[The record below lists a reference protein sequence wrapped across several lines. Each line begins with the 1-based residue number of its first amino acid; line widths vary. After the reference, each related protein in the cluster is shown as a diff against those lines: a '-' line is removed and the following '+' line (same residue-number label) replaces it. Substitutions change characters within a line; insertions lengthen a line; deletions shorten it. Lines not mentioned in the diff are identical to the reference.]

1 MNKAKFRFLSRIAVA
16 GIMLLSTC
24 VGAVA
29 SDRGKMKLGV
39 MGGFASQ
46 NTSGY
51 VGVDFQY
58 NFSNHVRIAPDV
70 VYVFPNKE
78 KSSFLIDVDIHI
90 PFRVARGLALYPIA
104 GAQYSYWNYR
114 HHDNY
119 SRIGLNAGAGLELY
133 ITPSLKVSLQG
144 KYSFAKDA
152 SGCYAG
158 LGIGYIF

>member
-1 MNKAKFRFLSRIAVA
+1 MNKAKFRFLSRIIVA
-16 GIMLLSTC
+16 GIMALSTC
-24 VGAVA
+24 IGAYA
-29 SDRGKMKLGV
+29 FDKGKMKLGV
-39 MGGFASQ
+39 MGGYASH

-70 VYVFPNKE
+70 LYVFPNKS
-78 KSSFLIDVDIHI
+78 KSAFLIDVDIHI
-90 PFRVARGLALYPIA
+90 PFRVARGLALYPLA
-104 GAQYSYWNYR
+104 GAQYSYWTHRND
-114 HHDNY
+114 DNY

-133 ITPSLKVSLQG
+133 ITPRLKVSLQG

-158 LGIGYIF
+158 LGVGYIF

>member
-1 MNKAKFRFLSRIAVA
+1 MNKAKFRFLTRVFVA
-16 GIMLLSTC
+16 GIMILSAC
-24 VGAVA
+24 AGASA
-29 SDRGKMKLGV
+29 SDKGKMKLGV

-70 VYVFPNKE
+70 VYVFPNHG

-90 PFRVARGLALYPIA
+90 PFRVARGLALYPLA
-104 GAQYSYWNYR
+104 GAQYSYWNDR
-114 HHDNY
+114 HGDNY

-133 ITPSLKVSLQG
+133 ITPRLKVALQG
-144 KYSFAKDA
+144 KYSFAKNA